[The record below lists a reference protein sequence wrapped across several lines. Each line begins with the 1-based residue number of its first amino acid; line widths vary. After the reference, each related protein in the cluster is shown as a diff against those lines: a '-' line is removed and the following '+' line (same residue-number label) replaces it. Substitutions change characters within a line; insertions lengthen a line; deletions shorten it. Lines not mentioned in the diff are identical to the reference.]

1 MSNLHNWFVDTDKAI
16 SESKY
21 ISRGLF
27 WQTATKVF
35 SGEITPD
42 EGAKIIDVDIMKKL
56 ETGIADEIIGR
67 IEKGEI

>member
-1 MSNLHNWFVDTDKAI
+1 MSDLHNWFVDTDKAI
-16 SESKY
+16 CESKY

-27 WQTATKVF
+27 WQTAAKVF

-42 EGAKIIDVDIMKKL
+42 EDAKIIDVDIMKKL
-56 ETGIADEIIGR
+56 ETDIADEIISQ

>member
-1 MSNLHNWFVDTDKAI
+1 MSDLHNWFVDTDKAI

-21 ISRGLF
+21 ISGDLF
-27 WQTATKVF
+27 WQTVTKVF

-42 EGAKIIDVDIMKKL
+42 EGARIIDEDIVKKL
-56 ETGIADEIIGR
+56 ETDIADEIISR